1 MSANLSGNVE
11 QVLRMRRL
19 ETFTV
24 EGAAP
29 NVLLADQMAWGG
41 LEAILGGDPV
51 AKWSLKVMSHDYVP
65 VENSPV
71 DGHPCVK
78 FHAEFVRQPDEAAE

>member
-1 MSANLSGNVE
+1 MNMNGNTE

-29 NVLLADQMAWGG
+29 NVLLADSMAWAG
-41 LEAILGGDPV
+41 LESILGGDPV
-51 AKWSLKVMSHDYVP
+51 AKWALKVMQHDFVP
-65 VENSPV
+65 AENSPMG
-71 DGHPCVK
+71 DAPCVK
-78 FHAEFVRQPDEAAE
+78 FHAEFARTPDESAE